1 MRQQENEPDAM
12 TGAACCVRP
21 HFGAALAAIAVA
33 TVVLAVAGCGG
44 FLEATRRH
52 TYPPTFN
59 YISDEQL
66 ESAMW
71 QLAAGVRQLS
81 DTFDLGAPLSQGQR
95 VGVIETIR
103 GMEAAATR
111 LGPEGWPSNHHE
123 ISDELGHFRETLA
136 NARRAVAGDPPSYR
150 LARDLPSACLACHMG
165 R

>member
-1 MRQQENEPDAM
+1 MRLPIL
-12 TGAACCVRP
+12 TTI
-21 HFGAALAAIAVA
+21 ALTALIF
-33 TVVLAVAGCGG
+33 AVAGCGA
-44 FLEATRRH
+44 FETTRRH

-59 YISDEQL
+59 YISDAQL

-71 QLAAGVRQLS
+71 QLAAGIRQLS

-111 LGPEGWPSNHHE
+111 LGPEGWPSNHRK
-123 ISDELGHFRETLA
+123 ISDELGHFREQLA
-136 NARRAVAGDPPSYR
+136 NARRAVARDPPSYR
-150 LARDLPSACLACHMG
+150 LARDLPVACLACHMD

>member
-1 MRQQENEPDAM
+1 MRQQGNEPDAM
-12 TGAACCVRP
+12 AGAARCVRP
-21 HFGAALAAIAVA
+21 YFGASRTAIAVA

-81 DTFDLGAPLSQGQR
+81 DTFELGAPLSQGQR
-95 VGVIETIR
+95 VGLIETIR

-111 LGPEGWPSNHHE
+111 LGPEGWPSNHQE
-123 ISDELGHFRETLA
+123 ISDELGPFRETLA
-136 NARRAVAGDPPSYR
+136 NARRAVAGEPPSYR
-150 LARDLPSACLACHMG
+150 LARELPTACLACHME